1 MSKRAQSNIK
11 PQPEEVHDK
20 ELNIPEPVI
29 EVVEAFAE
37 EKGLPKKEVEELLI
51 RISSSISCVAI
62 QKNFEFSGPMPHP
75 ALLKLYEEQIPGMAK
90 EHWNEIVEEGKTD
103 RWCRKAREVSI
114 FTGQMI
120 GFALGMT
127 GLFVG
132 YKLSIN
138 GASGAGIAAMFGG
151 LGTII
156 ASICGKYFFY
166 KDK

>member
-1 MSKRAQSNIK
+1 MSKRAQGNIK

-90 EHWNEIVEEGKTD
+90 EHWNEIVEE
-103 RWCRKAREVSI
+103 VSI